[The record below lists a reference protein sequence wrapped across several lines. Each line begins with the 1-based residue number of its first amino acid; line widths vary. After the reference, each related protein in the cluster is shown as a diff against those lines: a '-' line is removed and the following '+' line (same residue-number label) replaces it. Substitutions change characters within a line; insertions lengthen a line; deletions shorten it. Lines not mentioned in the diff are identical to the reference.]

1 MVRAATWV
9 GMVAGALA
17 TVPARGAAR
26 EAREEAP
33 AVEGGSRVSDREE
46 AAGEGWAKGWQEV
59 AEWEA
64 GAEDC
69 EAAEEREA
77 EQTAVPTEGISERCL
92 EAVILAMVAVR
103 VAAEMAVRK
112 AA

>member
-77 EQTAVPTEGISERCL
+77 EQTAVPTEGCL